1 MDSQFAIKSLPLI
14 ETLGDKLKKA
24 RKAKGFEIKHV
35 EECIKIRAKY
45 LEGLESGD
53 YSKLPPDVYIK
64 GFLKNYADFLDLDR
78 ERVLSIYAKERG
90 LKETVKKAVERDSKG
105 KSPTMPRIVI
115 TPKTLFLS
123 AVSFAV
129 LAIILYIGWQ
139 VKILAAPPKLEI
151 TNPPDNATFETDSI
165 DVEGKTD
172 EGADIFI
179 NSVQVGGGPEGE
191 FKERVSLQNGVNT
204 ITVTAKNRMG
214 KEVKLTRNVVV
225 KLAPVQVAVEE
236 IKGVELKVNAGP
248 NSAWI
253 YVEVDG
259 VPAEKEGM
267 VMLSGSSRT
276 FKGKD
281 KVVLMTKNAG
291 STNIT
296 FNGKDIG
303 ILGKEGETVKN
314 REFTKDM
321 QVK

>member
-1 MDSQFAIKSLPLI
+1 MDFSIKSLPLK
-14 ETLGDKLKKA
+14 ETLGERLKRIRKDK
-24 RKAKGFEIKHV
+24 RFEIKYV
-35 EECIKIRAKY
+35 EERTKIRAKY
-45 LEGLESGD
+45 LEALEVGD

-64 GFLKNYADFLDLDR
+64 GFLKNYADFLNLDK
-78 ERVLSIYAKERG
+78 EMVLSMYAKERG
-90 LKETVKKAVERDSKG
+90 LKETVKRAAEKGSKK
-105 KSPTMPRIVI
+105 KSLIAHRFVI
-115 TPKTLFLS
+115 TPKILFLS

-151 TNPPDNATFETDSI
+151 TNPSDNATLETDAI
-165 DVEGKTD
+165 YVEGKTD
-172 EGADIFI
+172 EGADIYI
-179 NSVQVGGGPEGE
+179 NNVQVGGGPEGE

-204 ITVTAKNRMG
+204 ITVIAKNKMG

-225 KLAPVQVAVEE
+225 KLAPVQVAAEE

-259 VPAEKEGM
+259 APAEKEGI

-281 KVVLMTKNAG
+281 KIVLTTKNAG